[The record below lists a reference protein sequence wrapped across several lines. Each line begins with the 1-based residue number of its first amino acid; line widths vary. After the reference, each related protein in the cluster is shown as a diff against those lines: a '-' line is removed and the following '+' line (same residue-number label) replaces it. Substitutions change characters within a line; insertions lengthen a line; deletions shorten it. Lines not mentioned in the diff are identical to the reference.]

1 MHVASSAFIVEQSL
15 KKVKILDFSEFKF
28 GRKTLLLLYK
38 RHKQRGAMNNCGLHC
53 ISNVNCAS
61 QAVMSR
67 SVWVGRLF
75 R

>member
-1 MHVASSAFIVEQSL
+1 MHVASSAFIVEQNS

-53 ISNVNCAS
+53 VSNVNCA
-61 QAVMSR
+61 VMSC